1 MPRPTVPRTGTPDSR
16 LGMRLLFAGF
26 AVLLVAVPFTLLW
39 VLVVSEEEWLERID
53 SETADEATS
62 YARQR
67 PFLSDLLEFL
77 SEATSPWIL
86 RGIAVVLAVVLWRT
100 KSRRL
105 AVWLLVTMGIGG
117 LLGLVLKL
125 IVERARPVIDEP
137 LAIAQGYSFPSG
149 HALNSV
155 LFWAAMLVLAY
166 TFLTRPW
173 RVLCWLSALAF
184 VIVTAFDRIALG
196 VHYVSDV
203 VAGWTVGLATV
214 AATVA
219 AFDAWQRA
227 EHVREPHLLE
237 PPDEKPGTAHPVRD
251 LLEGKNP

>member
-1 MPRPTVPRTGTPDSR
+1 MPRLTVPRVGTPDSR
-16 LGMRLLFAGF
+16 LGGRFLFAGI
-26 AVLLVAVPFTLLW
+26 AVALGVIPLTLMW

-53 SETADEATS
+53 MGTADELTS
-62 YARQR
+62 YVGER
-67 PFLSDLLEFL
+67 PFLADLLEFL

-86 RGIAVVLAVVLWRT
+86 RGIAVILAIGLWVT

-105 AVWLLVTMGIGG
+105 AMWLLVTMAIGG
-117 LLGLVLKL
+117 LLGLFLKL
-125 IVERARPVIDEP
+125 VVERARPVIEEP
-137 LAIAQGYSFPSG
+137 IAVAEGFSFPSG

-173 RVLCWLSALAF
+173 RVLAWLVAVVF
-184 VIVTAFDRIALG
+184 VLVTAFDRVALG

-219 AFDAWQRA
+219 AFDAWRRA
-227 EHVREPHLLE
+227 EHAPEPHLLE
-237 PPDEKPGTAHPVRD
+237 PPDEQPETAHPVRD
-251 LLEGKNP
+251 ILEGKQP